1 MAEHEGDTYRNA
13 TIEIDGHGYTK
24 CAFENCILVYSGGEP
39 PNFSGC
45 TLDKIQ
51 VVFKGPAKNT
61 VALLQSMSRPSSGFQ
76 QLIARTFSSL
86 GKH

>member
-1 MAEHEGDTYRNA
+1 MTDHEGDSYKDA
-13 TIEIDGHGYTK
+13 TIEVDGHKYTK
-24 CAFENCILVYSGGEP
+24 CTFQNCVLVYSGGEP
-39 PNFSGC
+39 PNFNGC

-51 VVFKGPAKNT
+51 VVFRGPAKNT
-61 VALLQSMSRPSSGFQ
+61 VALLQAMSRPSSGFQ